1 MHYWL
6 MVGALIVSCALPAR
20 SAPDAPAA
28 TAHYRMISS
37 GYDACFREPGD
48 REWHLFFAGEVPVYS
63 WAGAAIVVH
72 DASGKVI
79 HREVIPRGV
88 YPAEKPYVV
97 TVKADGVTGDY
108 RVVMVG
114 HQIQYIGPCG
124 VVWSDLPFEAYG
136 GARVS
141 VEQSPA
147 NKPWFKAPEGVAKM
161 KLGAAKGHLRILDK
175 DGKVVADT
183 RLNPM
188 KEKGGDAVEF
198 AVTPGQAY
206 RVELEVGGAALIA
219 YTPDRVYLSYEAAR
233 WFQPAP
239 ELATARFWKGGAQ

>member
-1 MHYWL
+1 MRNWL
-6 MVGALIVSCALPAR
+6 LVGALFLGCALPVGAK
-20 SAPDAPAA
+20 PGA
-28 TAHYRMISS
+28 TAAGGHYWMKTSTF
-37 GYDACFREPGD
+37 DACFREPAD

-72 DASGKVI
+72 DAAGKVI

-88 YPAEKPYVV
+88 YPEEKPYVV

-114 HQIQYIGPCG
+114 HQIQFIGSCG
-124 VVWSDLPFEAYG
+124 MVWSDLPFEAYG

-161 KLGAAKGHLRILDK
+161 KLGADKGKLRILDK

-206 RVELEVGGAALIA
+206 RAELEIGGAALIA
-219 YTPDRVYLSYEAAR
+219 YTPERVYLSYEAAR

-239 ELATARFWKGGAQ
+239 ELATAKFWKGGAQ